1 MGISVH
7 GAKFLL
13 YARAAG
19 VDFSD
24 MAMIGRQGLYVTPA
38 EMRQVFA
45 AGGDALNDTEIADI
59 CDGSDGYAET
69 FFARLGARRADSFDY
84 SNFESA
90 TVTHDMNEP
99 IPARHHGQYSCV
111 LDSGSL
117 EHIFNFPCAI
127 KNCMEI
133 VKIGGHFI
141 SITPANNFFGHGFYQ
156 FSPELYFTVLSA
168 ENGFE
173 MQTMMAF
180 EETKDAVWYDVRSPQ
195 EACERVTLLN
205 ARPVYLCMIA
215 RRLAAKPIFE
225 RTPQQSDYLARWN
238 PGPPLPPSIAT
249 GPVRRPLPIRLAK
262 RVLPAGVRQSIR
274 EAFARPPPPVA
285 KPGFDPKFFRR
296 IGPGPGRPE
305 AAED

>member
-7 GAKFLL
+7 GARFLL

-38 EMRQVFA
+38 DMRQVFA
-45 AGGDALNDTEIADI
+45 ARGEALDDTEIAEI
-59 CDGSDGYAET
+59 CDGSGGYAET
-69 FFARLGARRADSFDY
+69 FFTRLGARRAESFDY
-84 SNFESA
+84 SDFEAA
-90 TVTHDMNEP
+90 TVIHDMNEP
-99 IPARHHGQYSCV
+99 IPARHHAQYSTV

-127 KNCMEI
+127 KNCMEM
-133 VKIGGHFI
+133 VKLGGHFI

-195 EACERVTLLN
+195 EVCESVTLLN
-205 ARPVYLCMIA
+205 AEPVYLCMIA
-215 RRLAAKPIFE
+215 KRVAVKPIFE

-238 PGPPLPPSIAT
+238 PEPPPPPAIGIA
-249 GPVRRPLPIRLAK
+249 PAKRPLPIRLAK
-262 RVLPAGVRQSIR
+262 RVLPPGVRQSIR
-274 EAFARPPPPVA
+274 KALARPPPA
-285 KPGFDPKFFRR
+285 IKPGFDPKFFRR
-296 IGPGPGRPE
+296 IGPAPGRSA